1 MSLYESGYFCEGRN
15 AISSG
20 KYYGTISLINNALIF
35 FGKDDRQVQIL
46 LDSIEEIKS
55 KKSLVQIV
63 QKDNN
68 IWTFLI
74 SPKSSTL
81 TFSQISECKSK
92 AHSMGNL
99 LRYLLNDLKQKKNEE
114 VVEKE

>member
-1 MSLYESGYFCEGRN
+1 MSLYESGYCIEGRH

-20 KYYGTISLINNALIF
+20 KFYGIVSLINNALVF
-35 FGKDDRQVQIL
+35 FGKDDRQIKIL
-46 LDSIEEIKS
+46 LTSIKKIES
-55 KKSLVQIV
+55 RKSLVHII
-63 QKDNN
+63 QKDDK

-74 SPKSSTL
+74 SPKSSNL

-99 LRYLLNDLKQKKNEE
+99 LKYVLNDLKQKQKRE
-114 VVEKE
+114 VIEK